1 MDMLTNEEEAFIEY
15 WKNNRDR
22 QKKTF
27 RQFLLGIPVALLFV
41 IPIVVNFFSGWYKRA
56 DMMARTSS
64 FNPGVLIVALLLIT
78 VFIALFSRK
87 FRWDQQEQRY
97 IELLAKKK
105 RESSAEKK

>member
-1 MDMLTNEEEAFIEY
+1 MLTEEEESFIKY
-15 WKNNRDR
+15 WEANRER

-41 IPIVVNFFSGWYKRA
+41 IPIVINFFSGWYKRA
-56 DMMARTSS
+56 AMIVHTGS
-64 FNPGVLIVALLLIT
+64 FNPGVLLLALLLIT

-97 IELLAKKK
+97 LELLAKKK
-105 RESSAEKK
+105 KQASAEKK